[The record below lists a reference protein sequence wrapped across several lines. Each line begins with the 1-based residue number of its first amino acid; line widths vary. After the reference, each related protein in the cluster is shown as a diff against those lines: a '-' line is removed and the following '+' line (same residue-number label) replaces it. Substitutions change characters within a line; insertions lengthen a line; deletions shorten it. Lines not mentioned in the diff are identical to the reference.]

1 MWHWTCEAKTWW
13 IISLFKFYLLLF
25 PYNSTWL
32 EGNRFFSLTNTAF
45 QADWLP
51 IFIIRIF
58 ISKLFVS
65 IFATI
70 LTTSPKLKNKHI
82 FEWLG
87 RSFNTLTDLRNMIS
101 ILCVSAN
108 FINVLTE
115 DKDTMLEWEH
125 TGCVHLFPTL
135 LSQVVNWTSAMS
147 VVFTQ
152 WKLTNATDQV
162 FFFLIKE
169 HHSTF
174 TCIPLYWVYCKNKF
188 ISSLTLCGLVTN

>member
-1 MWHWTCEAKTWW
+1 MWDWTCEAKTWW

-162 FFFLIKE
+162 FFLIKE
-169 HHSTF
+169 HH
-174 TCIPLYWVYCKNKF
+174 
-188 ISSLTLCGLVTN
+188 